1 MKAHKRIHTGERPYK
16 CTVCSTSFTQLS
28 HLNAHKRTHTGE
40 KPYACAICST
50 TFKQLGH
57 LKRHEKSHVCSR
69 MWTEYT
75 CLCLYRCLCIFE
87 TSEIHTLIIK
97 RCAANIFMSTD
108 YRFSAMV
115 SDLYS
120 SAHCYTWTKC
130 HLATQLILFLKT
142 SKRYSHGRI
151 TPNGFEAVIF
161 VSQYHIMQSLFEP
174 VSPVLGS
181 CPVCSCILYKLF
193 SLPNLMICV
202 VWCLFECLCNIYS
215 YLLVMTLS

>member
-1 MKAHKRIHTGERPYK
+1 MQHHFQAAWSLK
-16 CTVCSTSFTQLS
+16 
-28 HLNAHKRTHTGE
+28 
-40 KPYACAICST
+40 T
-50 TFKQLGH
+50 T
-57 LKRHEKSHVCSR
+57 REKSCLQPHVNWIHMSMSIQMSMYFWNQWDTYSHNQALRC
-69 MWTEYT
+69 EYFYVNR
-75 CLCLYRCLCIFE
+75 LY
-87 TSEIHTLIIK
+87 
-97 RCAANIFMSTD
+97 
-108 YRFSAMV
+108 FSAMV

-142 SKRYSHGRI
+142 RKRYSHGKI

-161 VSQYHIMQSLFEP
+161 LSQYHIMQSLFEP

-193 SLPNLMICV
+193 SLPNPMICV